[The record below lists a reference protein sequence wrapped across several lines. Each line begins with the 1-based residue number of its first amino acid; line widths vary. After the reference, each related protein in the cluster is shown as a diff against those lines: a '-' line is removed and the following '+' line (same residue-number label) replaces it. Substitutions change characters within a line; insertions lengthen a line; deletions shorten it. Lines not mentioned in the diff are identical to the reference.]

1 MRQRDSS
8 SYLAAKMK
16 LNFGR
21 AASVIARHQDNATY
35 LIGFAELFPVEIKF
49 ADAGVDAPP
58 AWIEIKN
65 SAEALMRAG
74 LRPCAQKET
83 TTTETVRLHPASP
96 LQCGRWGG
104 ELN

>member
-1 MRQRDSS
+1 MHLRDSS
-8 SYLAAKMK
+8 SYFAAKMK

-21 AASVIARHQDNATY
+21 AASVIARCQEKPAY

-49 ADAGVDAPP
+49 ADADVGVPLVR
-58 AWIEIKN
+58 IEIEN
-65 SAEALMRAG
+65 SAGAPMRAG

-96 LQCGRWGG
+96 LQCGR
-104 ELN
+104 